1 MNANKGIIKR
11 SDLIG
16 RLVLDRQTVEQLGH
30 IEEIAVDLKSN
41 QVLGFT
47 TKSGILPV
55 GGKKRAFSWQQIDTI
70 GVDAVLVNK
79 SADEDEFLL
88 PENADC
94 SMGHE
99 VWTDAGKK
107 VGVLVDYL
115 IKNDTGKVTNYLFK
129 TDGGLRGILQGV
141 YIMPASA
148 MTSAGS
154 KRVIVS
160 ESMVENPPQYTEG
173 LDQKI
178 IQAAEFLQ
186 EDFERTL
193 SDLEGLK
200 KEVQKLGKSSK
211 DSSVQTST
219 KEDDN
224 LSDNTADEKNA

>member
-1 MNANKGIIKR
+1 MNAKKGIIKR

-16 RLVLDRQTVEQLGH
+16 RLVLDRQSVEQLGH
-30 IEEIAVDLKSN
+30 IEERAADLNSN
-41 QVLGFT
+41 QVIGFT
-47 TKSGILPV
+47 TKSGMLPV
-55 GGKKRAFSWQQIDTI
+55 GGKKRAFSWQQIETI

-79 SADEDEFLL
+79 SSDEGNFIL
-88 PENADC
+88 PENAD
-94 SMGHE
+94 SSINHE
-99 VWTDAGKK
+99 VWTNAGKK

-115 IKNDTGKVTNYLFK
+115 IKNDTGTVTNYLFK

-178 IQAAEFLQ
+178 RQAAEFLQ
-186 EDFERTL
+186 EDLERTL

-200 KEVQKLGKSSK
+200 QEAQKLSKSLERVADQDDREDDSEKVGSK
-211 DSSVQTST
+211 DSSQPQ
-219 KEDDN
+219 
-224 LSDNTADEKNA
+224 

>member
-1 MNANKGIIKR
+1 MNAKKGIIKR

-16 RLVLDRQTVEQLGH
+16 RLVLDRQTVEKLGD
-30 IEEIAVDLKSN
+30 IEEIAVDLNSN
-41 QVLGFT
+41 QVIGFT
-47 TKSGILPV
+47 TKSGMLPV

-79 SADEDEFLL
+79 STDEDEFLL
-88 PENADC
+88 PENADS

-115 IKNDTGKVTNYLFK
+115 IKNDTGTVTNYLFK
-129 TDGGLRGILQGV
+129 TDGGLRGILQGI

-178 IQAAEFLQ
+178 RQAAGFLQ
-186 EDFERTL
+186 YDFEQTL

-200 KEVQKLGKSSK
+200 KYAQELGKSSS
-211 DSSVQTST
+211 DSAENNLD
-219 KEDDN
+219 KEDTKS
-224 LSDNTADEKNA
+224 SDTADAENP

>member
-88 PENADC
+88 PDNADC

-200 KEVQKLGKSSK
+200 KEVQKLGKSST

>member
-129 TDGGLRGILQGV
+129 TDGGLRGILKGV

>member
-1 MNANKGIIKR
+1 MNAKKGIIKR

-16 RLVLDRQTVEQLGH
+16 RLVLDRQTVEKLGD
-30 IEEIAVDLKSN
+30 IEEIAVDLNSN
-41 QVLGFT
+41 QVIGFT
-47 TKSGILPV
+47 TKSGML
-55 GGKKRAFSWQQIDTI
+55 GGTKREFSWQQIDTI

-79 SADEDEFLL
+79 STDEDEFLL
-88 PENADC
+88 PDNADS

-115 IKNDTGKVTNYLFK
+115 IKNDTGTVTNYLFK

-178 IQAAEFLQ
+178 SQARDFLQ

-200 KEVQKLGKSSK
+200 KLGKSSP
-211 DSSVQTST
+211 DSSDQTSE
-219 KEDDN
+219 KEDAK
-224 LSDNTADEKNA
+224 LSDTADDEHPENKD